1 LRERLRRSLGEP
13 LLFLL
18 AAALWLAPLWRH
30 PDGFA
35 FWRPAAFSDLLIS
48 HFPNAEWV
56 RRSIAEWGVIPLWNA
71 QILSG
76 APFAADPLAGIFY
89 PPAWLGILLPAGL
102 GFNLFF
108 LLHLAWAGWGAAKLA
123 AEEGAGREGRI
134 LAGLLF
140 AGTPKTLG
148 HVGLGHLGLVG
159 AVCWTPWL
167 LLAAVRAVSSARLRD
182 RSWPRRAAL
191 AGALGGLVFLAD
203 PRWLVPAALTA
214 GSYAL
219 WRYVSRGEDGRG
231 GLTRAVGAAAVASGF
246 ALALSAA
253 LALPLV
259 ELSSLSTRQLM
270 TSADRTAMQLP
281 AAGLA
286 GLLIP
291 DLAGWPEWL
300 PYAGIVTAALAIGAA
315 LRWRPGS
322 RFWSLAA
329 LASWALALGNQTPL
343 YSLFEAIVPG
353 AGLLRVPPRFLWI
366 SALALSLLAAHGLDG
381 LASAERRRLPRE
393 AIGPLGIALGMATIA
408 LVHWRSEGTVQAA
421 LGGAAVLSIIV
432 AIWVFVSHRVSP
444 RLLPLGVTLIAVL
457 DLLWVG
463 LSLLEVR
470 PRGTALADRTLLA
483 ERIEG
488 SDGSRV
494 FSPSYSLPQQTAALA
509 RLELADG
516 VNPLQVRA
524 YADSMAG
531 ATGFDATHYAV
542 TLPPF
547 PSEGP
552 RSDWRPRLGLAE
564 LGLLSVGTIVAD
576 YPLEAEGLEATG
588 QVEGV
593 YLYSNPEARP
603 RAWVEALESAE
614 GGDRWEPVRAWEW
627 SPNRISARAE
637 GPGLVV
643 FSEIAYPGWRAIVD
657 GEPADLETAHG
668 ILRAVPIPAGEHQ
681 VTLEFRPWRVTVG
694 ILGTL
699 VGVVALAVLWI
710 RR

>member
-1 LRERLRRSLGEP
+1 
-13 LLFLL
+13 
-18 AAALWLAPLWRH
+18 
-30 PDGFA
+30 
-35 FWRPAAFSDLLIS
+35 
-48 HFPNAEWV
+48 
-56 RRSIAEWGVIPLWNA
+56 
-71 QILSG
+71 
-76 APFAADPLAGIFY
+76 
-89 PPAWLGILLPAGL
+89 
-102 GFNLFF
+102 
-108 LLHLAWAGWGAAKLA
+108 
-123 AEEGAGREGRI
+123 
-134 LAGLLF
+134 
-140 AGTPKTLG
+140 
-148 HVGLGHLGLVG
+148 
-159 AVCWTPWL
+159 
-167 LLAAVRAVSSARLRD
+167 
-182 RSWPRRAAL
+182 
-191 AGALGGLVFLAD
+191 
-203 PRWLVPAALTA
+203 
-214 GSYAL
+214 
-219 WRYVSRGEDGRG
+219 
-231 GLTRAVGAAAVASGF
+231 
-246 ALALSAA
+246 
-253 LALPLV
+253 
-259 ELSSLSTRQLM
+259 
-270 TSADRTAMQLP
+270 
-281 AAGLA
+281 
-286 GLLIP
+286 
-291 DLAGWPEWL
+291 
-300 PYAGIVTAALAIGAA
+300 
-315 LRWRPGS
+315 
-322 RFWSLAA
+322 
-329 LASWALALGNQTPL
+329 
-343 YSLFEAIVPG
+343 
-353 AGLLRVPPRFLWI
+353 
-366 SALALSLLAAHGLDG
+366 
-381 LASAERRRLPRE
+381 
-393 AIGPLGIALGMATIA
+393 
-408 LVHWRSEGTVQAA
+408 
-421 LGGAAVLSIIV
+421 
-432 AIWVFVSHRVSP
+432 
-444 RLLPLGVTLIAVL
+444 
-457 DLLWVG
+457 
-463 LSLLEVR
+463 
-470 PRGTALADRTLLA
+470 
-483 ERIEG
+483 
-488 SDGSRV
+488 V